1 MCLCV
6 SAFAQNSPVKILEQP
21 KPELPKNYG
30 TNDSQGSIILR
41 VEFLADGTIGNISPI
56 STMPLLTDLAIEAA
70 KKIKFEPAMKDG
82 KPISV
87 ANPIGYI
94 YNIGWKIPPQ
104 NTTQTTETDEKAE
117 AIVKKAVQILGGDN
131 YLKVKTQIG
140 RGKFSVL
147 RDGVTGSFQNF
158 VDVIVFPDKERTE
171 FKVLGVKTVQTN
183 VSNSGWIF
191 DGEAQV
197 INVQS
202 ETQIKDYQRGLD
214 ASLDNLLRQNW
225 RGKASLTYVGR
236 REATLGKRNDV
247 VKLTYPDF
255 EVEFEFSAEGLPVK
269 AVYKRVNPD
278 GELQKEEDHYAQF
291 VEVQG
296 IKTPFIVD
304 HFSGGV
310 QTSRINYET
319 IEFNKSVSDSIFTKP
334 TNPKELK
341 KDLKP

>member
-1 MCLCV
+1 VLESQSKLFNMKIKLFSLSKTVSLLLCLCFFGIGI
-6 SAFAQNSPVKILEQP
+6 SAQK
-21 KPELPKNYG
+21 
-30 TNDSQGSIILR
+30 
-41 VEFLADGTIGNISPI
+41 
-56 STMPLLTDLAIEAA
+56 
-70 KKIKFEPAMKDG
+70 
-82 KPISV
+82 
-87 ANPIGYI
+87 
-94 YNIGWKIPPQ
+94 
-104 NTTQTTETDEKAE
+104 TDEKAE
-117 AIVKKAVQILGGDN
+117 AILKKAVQILGGDN

-147 RDGVTGSFQNF
+147 REGVTGSFQNF

-171 FKVLGVKTVQTN
+171 FKALGVKTVQTN
-183 VSNSGWIF
+183 VGDSGWIF

-202 ETQIKDYQRGLD
+202 ETQIKDYQRGIN

-225 RGKASLTYVGR
+225 RGKADLTYVGR
-236 REATLGKRNDV
+236 REASLGKRNDV

-278 GELQKEEDHYAQF
+278 GELQKEEDRYAQF
-291 VEVQG
+291 VDVQG

-334 TNPKELK
+334 TNLKDLK